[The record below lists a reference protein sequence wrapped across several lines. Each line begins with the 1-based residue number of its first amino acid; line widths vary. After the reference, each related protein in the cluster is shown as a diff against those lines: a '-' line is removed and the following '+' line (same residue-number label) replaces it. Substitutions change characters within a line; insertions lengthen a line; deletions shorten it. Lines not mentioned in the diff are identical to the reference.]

1 VEAPSGER
9 LRGKGMHWCLQ
20 VKLRDPCLSAS
31 KRKLYKFTYLYL
43 PFGHGPWPINHFLM
57 DPYAYVN
64 TAIQLML
71 V

>member
-1 VEAPSGER
+1 MLRR
-9 LRGKGMHWCLQ
+9 LECEVLPKESYINL
-20 VKLRDPCLSAS
+20 P
-31 KRKLYKFTYLYL
+31 LYKSTYLYL